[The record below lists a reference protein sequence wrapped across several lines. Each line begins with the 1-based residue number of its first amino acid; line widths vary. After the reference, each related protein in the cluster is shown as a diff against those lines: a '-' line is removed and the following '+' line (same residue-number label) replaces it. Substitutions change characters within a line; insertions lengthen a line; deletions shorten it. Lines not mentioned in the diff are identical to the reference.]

1 MLVVFKGI
9 GCSRRARLWN
19 RQASIILD
27 LVLSVCVFAACS
39 GKASAQSHGASSTA
53 FADYATKLGEDPLLK
68 LRDITSERYN
78 AKAMAGMTGELNR
91 HIKFWANYHQL
102 GHPRK
107 TFRKVNRYVRRRL
120 QSHPRWRSHGPRYV
134 TGPSLIGRNAAL
146 SEGPG
151 GYPWK
156 RGIVTTIFWIGERP
170 RGNNPVPNARSS
182 WDKYWYYSYG
192 GYDNPDPGSRRNF
205 IPINFVPR
213 QSPFY
218 FALPY
223 NDVQGGHTKHEATQV
238 IPWFKQAFAR
248 DGQTV
253 LKDRW
258 IAVQHGNKVCYAQW
272 EDCGPFR
279 TDDWR
284 YVFGKER
291 PRPNLNQG
299 AGLDVSPAVRDY
311 LGLGVKDACDWK
323 FVEFREVPAGA
334 WATHGDN
341 NTFVILRRQS
351 NKQFTAK

>member
-19 RQASIILD
+19 RQASIILA
-27 LVLSVCVFAACS
+27 LVLSVCIFAACS
-39 GKASAQSHGASSTA
+39 GKAAGQSQGPSSTA
-53 FADYATKLGEDPLLK
+53 FADYAPKLGRDPLPK
-68 LRDITSERYN
+68 LCDLTSGRYN
-78 AKAMAGMTGELNR
+78 AKAMAGMTGELNH
-91 HIKFWANYHQL
+91 HIKFSANYHQL
-102 GHPRK
+102 DHPRK
-107 TFRKVNRYVRRRL
+107 TVRKANRYVRRRL
-120 QSHPRWRSHGPRYV
+120 QSHTRGRSHGPRYV
-134 TGPSLIGRNAAL
+134 TGPSYIGRNAAL

-151 GYPWK
+151 GYSW
-156 RGIVTTIFWIGERP
+156 RRRIVTTIFWIGERP

-182 WDKYWYYSYG
+182 WDRYWYYNYG

-213 QSPFY
+213 QNPFY

-248 DGQTV
+248 SGQTV

-311 LGLGVKDACDWK
+311 LGLGVKDVCDWK
-323 FVEFREVPAGA
+323 FVEFREVPPGP
-334 WATHGDN
+334 WGTHGDN